1 MGVYRQ
7 FICISCKYDSALM
20 AVGKA
25 SKCKG
30 MEMVLY
36 SCPNCKSLGS
46 AWRGGE
52 SPLMCASCYHDEVDV
67 ISPESTGID
76 CPKCET
82 PGRIVTPEGE
92 WE

>member
-1 MGVYRQ
+1 
-7 FICISCKYDSALM
+7 M

-25 SKCKG
+25 SKFQG

-36 SCPNCKSLGS
+36 LCPNCKSLGS
-46 AWRGGE
+46 AWQGGE
-52 SPLMCASCYHDEVDV
+52 RPLMCTYCYHEEVDV
-67 ISPESTGID
+67 LDPEISNIE

-82 PGRIVTPEGE
+82 PGKVARPEGE